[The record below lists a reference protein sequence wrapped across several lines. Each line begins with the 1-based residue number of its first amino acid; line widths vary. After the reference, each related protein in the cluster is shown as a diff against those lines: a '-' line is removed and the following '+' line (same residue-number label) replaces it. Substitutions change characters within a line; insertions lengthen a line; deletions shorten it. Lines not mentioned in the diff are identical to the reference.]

1 MLEQYVGKVDYVV
14 CEATN
19 ILRPNATSKKESAL
33 QREFEYLFKEKKST
47 VVYLSST
54 NIDRLFSLYH
64 AALKAGRP
72 FYVDKYQKD
81 IMDVVVNSKSMW
93 TKSSLY
99 QYGKYEPAELM
110 YNKFDKNR
118 FFVSDSFKEYL
129 DKKGY
134 VIIAR
139 SSNRFDNLLE
149 HIPGEKQ
156 KVLSMW
162 NGYVKEGTDA
172 YNENLAN
179 SLDGEYDY
187 MHTSG
192 HIDMK
197 DLREFFH
204 QLQPK
209 AIIPIHTD
217 NPDEFAKLFCD
228 EWPVIRLYDGQ
239 SISPISTS
247 TADSCRTSIFCT
259 KELEDGMV
267 YENREEW
274 EEAHGLDVKSIG
286 AFKTIEDSKFALDHT
301 LYRPAAIVGYE
312 IEEEEDLSPFKIQT
326 FDAIKNLLAAYT
338 HGGHQPGGAKYQE
351 ACRFAAGEEAL
362 AVFQA
367 PYYAIVPVKVIG
379 AITPDSEREYWEKD
393 EFYDTYED
401 YVKDWDDWHW
411 DSVVVHPLVKLKSKY
426 EQMTDTEIVPR
437 VYLFPYGNTDE

>member
-1 MLEQYVGKVDYVV
+1 VDHSAFDAYAFRIEADGVSAYHTGDFRLHGFRSSKFFKMLEQYIGKVDYVV

-19 ILRPNATSKKESAL
+19 ILRPNATSKKESTL

-93 TKSSLY
+93 TKSPFY
-99 QYGKYEPAELM
+99 QYGKYEPEE
-110 YNKFDKNR
+110 NKFDKNR

-139 SSNRFDNLLE
+139 SSERFDDLLE
-149 HIPGEKQ
+149 QIPGEKQ

-162 NGYVKEGTDA
+162 DGYVKEGTDA

-197 DLREFFH
+197 DLRRFFRL
-204 QLQPK
+204 LQPK

-217 NPDEFAKLFCD
+217 SPEQFAKLFCD

-239 SISPISTS
+239 SISL
-247 TADSCRTSIFCT
+247 TSI
-259 KELEDGMV
+259 
-267 YENREEW
+267 
-274 EEAHGLDVKSIG
+274 S
-286 AFKTIEDSKFALDHT
+286 
-301 LYRPAAIVGYE
+301 
-312 IEEEEDLSPFKIQT
+312 
-326 FDAIKNLLAAYT
+326 
-338 HGGHQPGGAKYQE
+338 
-351 ACRFAAGEEAL
+351 
-362 AVFQA
+362 
-367 PYYAIVPVKVIG
+367 
-379 AITPDSEREYWEKD
+379 
-393 EFYDTYED
+393 
-401 YVKDWDDWHW
+401 
-411 DSVVVHPLVKLKSKY
+411 
-426 EQMTDTEIVPR
+426 
-437 VYLFPYGNTDE
+437 